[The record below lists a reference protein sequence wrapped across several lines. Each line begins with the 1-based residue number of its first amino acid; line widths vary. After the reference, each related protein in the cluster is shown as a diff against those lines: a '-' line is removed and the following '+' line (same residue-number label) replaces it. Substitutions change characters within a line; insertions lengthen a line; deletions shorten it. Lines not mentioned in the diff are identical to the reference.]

1 MKGKSLTK
9 TSKTHSFAVV
19 YEADPDGGFVA
30 MVPNLPGCHTQGES
44 LEETDTNIKEA
55 IEVDLESLALH
66 NELAPRETKT
76 FQGMVNVAV
85 RNTA

>member
-30 MVPNLPGCHTQGES
+30 FAPNLPGCHSQGDT
-44 LEETDTNIKEA
+44 LEEAEENIKEA
-55 IEVDLESLALH
+55 IEVYMESLALH
-66 NELAPRETKT
+66 KQPAPQERKT
-76 FQGMVNVAV
+76 FQGTVNVPV
-85 RNTA
+85 RIA